1 MKPAPAAI
9 FENPA
14 AAYMPEQPL
23 SELGFAEQFVV
34 WCLRVQWRTAEDGAA
49 RPLLVQR
56 AFDALEMPG
65 GAEIVADLAQATP
78 STLLAQGLQVGAMQD
93 YSVELGERVTQEIQL
108 DVFCEDERVD
118 AIIALIRQ
126 HGRTGQV
133 NAGWIF
139 TSSIDDVLLIDRA
152 DVPT

>member
-1 MKPAPAAI
+1 MKRI
-9 FENPA
+9 
-14 AAYMPEQPL
+14 
-23 SELGFAEQFVV
+23 
-34 WCLRVQWRTAEDGAA
+34 TA
-49 RPLLVQR
+49 LLHAHRMSDIVH
-56 AFDALEMPG
+56 ALEAAG
-65 GAEIVADLAQATP
+65 ERRLSVVQARG
-78 STLLAQGLQVGAMQD
+78 LLRASSAREQD

-139 TSSIDDVLLIDRA
+139 PSQMLVVVVFAGGEVRG
-152 DVPT
+152 

>member
-1 MKPAPAAI
+1 MKRI
-9 FENPA
+9 
-14 AAYMPEQPL
+14 
-23 SELGFAEQFVV
+23 
-34 WCLRVQWRTAEDGAA
+34 TA
-49 RPLLVQR
+49 LLHAHRMSDIVH
-56 AFDALEMPG
+56 ALEAAG
-65 GAEIVADLAQATP
+65 ERRLSVVQARG
-78 STLLAQGLQVGAMQD
+78 LLRASSAREQD

-152 DVPT
+152 DVPA